1 MGDAWIDAPLEDKGW
16 SDELNLLTS
25 WRPTELPDSWA
36 PTHGWALARVLA
48 VVAILAVA
56 GFVALER
63 PLLSRRLSAAVRR
76 LGRRVLVGVLGV
88 SAVLAVAT
96 YVDFGVFRYGTY
108 LNEWDFYHYYLGTK
122 YAHELGYTNLYGA
135 TLAADREGGL
145 RYHNPRNEMR
155 DLGTAQLRNVGEV
168 AAESARYRGRF
179 SDPRWREFVADIT
192 WFKMQLPPHRWSLVL
207 ADHGYNGTPAW
218 SFVVGG
224 LVTRHLSVR
233 DPVGRW
239 LMLALDP
246 LLLLAATAAVAWA
259 FGLRTAFIM
268 VIFIGTH
275 YLLSWGHLKGA
286 LLRTDFAMASV
297 LAVCLVKQRY
307 YKIAGVL
314 LGWAILSRIFPAFL
328 LVGPTVLFLRRLARS
343 RSIDRQLLGLL
354 GACAA
359 TVTLVVLGSCA
370 YFGTTA
376 IWHEWSLKIATHY
389 SGGSDWE
396 LGYRTI
402 AEASFVQGVPMRSL
416 ASAVAHS
423 PTLFLGG
430 AGTIVALVLVLP
442 ALTFI
447 RGLEDHE
454 ALAYGF
460 VFVFL
465 LALAA
470 YYYYLLLCVPLLFFA
485 PHLERP
491 QHSLGVAFMFFTGIM
506 GYVLFSGWP
515 WLAGSWVMFR
525 GWRQT
530 FPTYYFLSCFI
541 AVTVAQMIL
550 LAGSKTLRAERRPS
564 AGKPAPDA
572 HDSTGEPV
580 GS

>member
-1 MGDAWIDAPLEDKGW
+1 LNPLA
-16 SDELNLLTS
+16 S
-25 WRPTELPDSWA
+25 WRPSELPDSWA

-48 VVAILAVA
+48 AVAILVVA

-63 PLLSRRLSAAVRR
+63 PLLNRRLSVAARR
-76 LGRRVLVGVLGV
+76 LGRRLLIGVLGV

-96 YVDFGVFRYGTY
+96 YADFGVFRYGTY
-108 LNEWDFYHYYLGTK
+108 LNEWDFYHYYVGTK

-155 DLGTAQLRNVGEV
+155 DLGTAQLCDVGEV
-168 AAESARYRGRF
+168 AAQAARFRGRF
-179 SDPRWREFVADIT
+179 SDERWREFVADIT
-192 WFKMQLPPHRWSLVL
+192 WFKMQLPAHRWSLIL

-224 LVTRHLSVR
+224 LFTRQLSVR
-233 DPVGRW
+233 DPIGRW
-239 LMLALDP
+239 IMLALDP

-259 FGLRTAFIM
+259 FGLRAALIM

-314 LGWAILSRIFPAFL
+314 LGWAVLSRIFPALL
-328 LVGPTVLFLRRLARS
+328 LVGPTVLLLWRLARS
-343 RSIDRQLLGLL
+343 HSLDRQLLGLL

-370 YFGTTA
+370 YFGTTG
-376 IWHEWSLKIATHY
+376 IWHEWNLKIATHY
-389 SGGSDWE
+389 LNGSDWD

-402 AEASFVQGVPMRSL
+402 AEASFAHGVPMRVL
-416 ASAVAHS
+416 AKTVAHG
-423 PTLFLGG
+423 PLLFLGKP
-430 AGTIVALVLVLP
+430 GTIVALLLVLP
-442 ALTFI
+442 AMTFI

-465 LALAA
+465 LALAS
-470 YYYYLLLCVPLLFFA
+470 YYYYLVLCVPLLFFA
-485 PHLERP
+485 PQLERP
-491 QHSLGVAFMFFTGIM
+491 QHALGVAFMFFTGIV
-506 GYVLFSGWP
+506 GYLLFSGWP
-515 WLAGSWVMFR
+515 MLAGSWVMFR
-525 GWRQT
+525 GWHQT
-530 FPTYYFLSCFI
+530 FPTYYFLCCFI

-550 LAGSKTLRAERRPS
+550 LAGSKTLRAERRRSDGSQP
-564 AGKPAPDA
+564 PPDVQA
-572 HDSTGEPV
+572 STGEIV
-580 GS
+580 SS

>member
-1 MGDAWIDAPLEDKGW
+1 MNQLA
-16 SDELNLLTS
+16 S
-25 WRPTELPDSWA
+25 WRPSELPDSWA

-48 VVAILAVA
+48 VVAILVVA

-63 PLLSRRLSAAVRR
+63 PYVAERLSAAGRR
-76 LGRRVLVGVLGV
+76 LARRLLLGVLGA

-108 LNEWDFYHYYLGTK
+108 LNEWDFYHYYVGTK
-122 YAHELGYTNLYGA
+122 YARELGYTNLYGA
-135 TLAADREGGL
+135 TLAADQEGGL
-145 RYHNPRNEMR
+145 RYHNPRNQIR
-155 DLGTAQLRNVGEV
+155 DLATAELCDVAKV
-168 AAESARYRGRF
+168 AAEAGRYRGRF
-179 SDPRWREFVADIT
+179 SDTRWREFVADIT
-192 WFKMQLPPHRWSLVL
+192 WFKMQLPAHRWSLVL

-224 LVTRHLSVR
+224 LISRHLSVR
-233 DPVGRW
+233 NPISRW

-259 FGLRTAFIM
+259 FGLRTAFLM

-314 LGWAILSRIFPAFL
+314 LGWAILSRVFPAFL
-328 LVGPTVLFLRRLARS
+328 LVGPIVLVLRRLVRN
-343 RSIDRQLLGLL
+343 RCLDRQLLGLL

-359 TVTLVVLGSCA
+359 TVILVVLGSCA
-370 YFGTTA
+370 YFGTTG
-376 IWHEWSLKIATHY
+376 IWHEWNLKIAAHY

-402 AEASFVQGVPMRSL
+402 AEASFRNGVPLR
-416 ASAVAHS
+416 AIATAATQHPV
-423 PTLFLGG
+423 LFLGVP
-430 AGTIVALVLVLP
+430 GTVVALLLLLP

-447 RGLEDHE
+447 RGLQDHE

-470 YYYYLLLCVPLLFFA
+470 YYYYLVLCLPLLFFA

-491 QHSLGVAFMFFTGIM
+491 QHALGVAFMFFTGHM

-515 WLAGSWVMFR
+515 PLAGSWVMFR

-530 FPTYYFLSCFI
+530 FPTYYFLCCFV

-550 LAGSKTLRAERRPS
+550 LAGSKTLRAERHSPTGVQRPS
-564 AGKPAPDA
+564 PDIHVPAG
-572 HDSTGEPV
+572 
-580 GS
+580 

>member
-1 MGDAWIDAPLEDKGW
+1 MNQLA
-16 SDELNLLTS
+16 S
-25 WRPTELPDSWA
+25 WRPSELPDSWA
-36 PTHGWALARVLA
+36 PTHGWTLARVLA
-48 VVAILAVA
+48 VVAILVVA
-56 GFVALER
+56 AFVAIER
-63 PLLSRRLSAAVRR
+63 PWVTRRLSAAGRR
-76 LGRRVLVGVLGV
+76 LGQRLLVGVLGV
-88 SAVLAVAT
+88 STVLAVAT

-108 LNEWDFYHYYLGTK
+108 LNEWDFYHYYVGTK
-122 YAHELGYTNLYGA
+122 YARELGYTNLYGA
-135 TLAADREGGL
+135 TLAADQEGGL
-145 RYHNPRNEMR
+145 RYHNPRHEIR
-155 DLGTAQLRNVGEV
+155 DLTTAKLRDVGSL

-192 WFKMQLPPHRWSLVL
+192 WFKMQFPPDRWSLVL
-207 ADHGYNGTPAW
+207 TDHGYNGTPAW

-224 LVTRHLSVR
+224 LISRHLSVR
-233 DPVGRW
+233 NPLSRW

-246 LLLLAATAAVAWA
+246 LLLLAAVAAVAWV
-259 FGLRTAFIM
+259 FGLRTAFLM

-286 LLRTDFAMASV
+286 LLRTDFAIACV

-307 YKIAGVL
+307 TKIAGGL

-328 LVGPTVLFLRRLARS
+328 LVGPTVLLLWRFARTRR
-343 RSIDRQLLGLL
+343 IDRQMLGLL
-354 GACAA
+354 LTCAA

-370 YFGTTA
+370 YFGTTG
-376 IWHEWSLKIATHY
+376 IWHEWNLKIATHY
-389 SGGSDWE
+389 SSGSDWD

-402 AEASFVQGVPMRSL
+402 VEANFVKGVPVR
-416 ASAVAHS
+416 AVANQVAQH
-423 PTLFLGG
+423 TVLFLG
-430 AGTIVALVLVLP
+430 APGTIVALLLLLP

-465 LALAA
+465 LALAS
-470 YYYYLLLCVPLLFFA
+470 YYYYLVLCLPLLFFA

-491 QHSLGVAFMFFTGIM
+491 QHALGVAFMFFTGHM

-515 WLAGSWVMFR
+515 PLAGSWVMFR

-530 FPTYYFLSCFI
+530 FPTYYFLCCFV

-550 LAGSKTLRAERRPS
+550 LAGSKTLRAERHSPTGVQRPS
-564 AGKPAPDA
+564 PDIHVPAG
-572 HDSTGEPV
+572 
-580 GS
+580 

>member
-1 MGDAWIDAPLEDKGW
+1 
-16 SDELNLLTS
+16 
-25 WRPTELPDSWA
+25 
-36 PTHGWALARVLA
+36 VLA
-48 VVAILAVA
+48 VVVILAVA

-63 PLLSRRLSAAVRR
+63 PLLTRRLSAAARR
-76 LGRRVLVGVLGV
+76 LARRVLIGVLGV

-108 LNEWDFYHYYLGTK
+108 LNEWDFYHYYVGTK

-135 TLAADREGGL
+135 TLAADQEGGL
-145 RYHNPRNEMR
+145 RYHNLRSEIR
-155 DLGTAQLRNVGEV
+155 DLGTAELRDVREV

-179 SDPRWREFVADIT
+179 GDQRWREFVADIT
-192 WFKMQLPPHRWSLVL
+192 WFKLQLPAQRWSLVL

-224 LVTRHLSVR
+224 LVTRNLSVR
-233 DPVGRW
+233 NPISRW

-314 LGWAILSRIFPAFL
+314 LGWAILSRVFPVFL
-328 LVGPTVLFLRRLARS
+328 LVGPAVLFLWHLIRDRRV
-343 RSIDRQLLGLL
+343 DRQMLGLL

-359 TVTLVVLGSCA
+359 TVILVVLGSCA
-370 YFGTTA
+370 YFGTTE
-376 IWHEWSLKIATHY
+376 IWHDWNVKIATHY
-389 SGGSDWE
+389 SGGSDWD

-402 AEASFVQGVPMRSL
+402 AEANLVKGVPMRAL
-416 ASAVAHS
+416 ANAVAHPVLS
-423 PTLFLGG
+423 LGEPG
-430 AGTIVALVLVLP
+430 RIVALFLVLP
-442 ALTFI
+442 ALAFI

-460 VFVFL
+460 VFLFL
-465 LALAA
+465 LGLAT
-470 YYYYLLLCVPLLFFA
+470 YYYYLVLCVPLLFFA

-491 QHSLGVAFMFFTGIM
+491 QHALGVAFMFFTGIM
-506 GYVLFSGWP
+506 GYVLFSGWAP
-515 WLAGSWVMFR
+515 LADSWVMFR

-530 FPTYYFLSCFI
+530 FPTTYFLCCFI

-550 LAGSKTLRAERRPS
+550 LAGSKALRAERNP
-564 AGKPAPDA
+564 AGGA
-572 HDSTGEPV
+572 ELPV
-580 GS
+580 KE

>member
-1 MGDAWIDAPLEDKGW
+1 MNPLA
-16 SDELNLLTS
+16 S
-25 WRPTELPDSWA
+25 WRPSELPDSWA

-48 VVAILAVA
+48 AVAILVVA

-63 PLLSRRLSAAVRR
+63 PLLNRRLSVAARR
-76 LGRRVLVGVLGV
+76 LGRRLLIGVLGV

-96 YVDFGVFRYGTY
+96 YADFGVFRYGTY
-108 LNEWDFYHYYLGTK
+108 LNEWDFYHYYVGTK

-155 DLGTAQLRNVGEV
+155 DLGTAQLCDVGEV
-168 AAESARYRGRF
+168 AAQAARFRGRF
-179 SDPRWREFVADIT
+179 SDERWREFVADIT
-192 WFKMQLPPHRWSLVL
+192 WFKMQLPAHRWSLIL

-224 LVTRHLSVR
+224 LFTRHLSVR
-233 DPVGRW
+233 DPIGRW
-239 LMLALDP
+239 IMLALDP

-259 FGLRTAFIM
+259 FGLRTALIM

-314 LGWAILSRIFPAFL
+314 LGWAVLSRIFPALL
-328 LVGPTVLFLRRLARS
+328 LVGPTVLLLWRLARS
-343 RSIDRQLLGLL
+343 HSLDRQLLGLL

-370 YFGTTA
+370 YFGTTG
-376 IWHEWSLKIATHY
+376 IWHEWNLKIATHY
-389 SGGSDWE
+389 LNGSDWD

-402 AEASFVQGVPMRSL
+402 AEASFAHGVPMRVL
-416 ASAVAHS
+416 AKTVAHG
-423 PTLFLGG
+423 PLLFLGKP
-430 AGTIVALVLVLP
+430 GTIVALLLVLP
-442 ALTFI
+442 AMTFI

-465 LALAA
+465 LALAS
-470 YYYYLLLCVPLLFFA
+470 YYYYLVLCVPLLFFA
-485 PHLERP
+485 PQLERP
-491 QHSLGVAFMFFTGIM
+491 QHALGVAFMFFTGIV
-506 GYVLFSGWP
+506 GYLLFSGWP
-515 WLAGSWVMFR
+515 MLAGSWVMFR
-525 GWRQT
+525 GWHQT
-530 FPTYYFLSCFI
+530 FPTYYFLCCFI

-550 LAGSKTLRAERRPS
+550 LAGSKTLRAERRRSDGSQP
-564 AGKPAPDA
+564 PPDVQA
-572 HDSTGEPV
+572 STGEIV
-580 GS
+580 SS

>member
-1 MGDAWIDAPLEDKGW
+1 MNPLA
-16 SDELNLLTS
+16 S
-25 WRPTELPDSWA
+25 WRPSELPDSWA

-48 VVAILAVA
+48 AVAILVVA

-63 PLLSRRLSAAVRR
+63 PLLNRRLSVAARR
-76 LGRRVLVGVLGV
+76 LGRRLLIGVLGV

-96 YVDFGVFRYGTY
+96 YADFGVFRYGTY
-108 LNEWDFYHYYLGTK
+108 LNEWDFYHYYVGTK

-155 DLGTAQLRNVGEV
+155 DLGTAQLCDVGEV
-168 AAESARYRGRF
+168 AAQAARFRGRF
-179 SDPRWREFVADIT
+179 SDERWREFVADIT
-192 WFKMQLPPHRWSLVL
+192 WFKMQLPAHRWSLIL

-224 LVTRHLSVR
+224 LFTRQLSVR
-233 DPVGRW
+233 DPIGRW
-239 LMLALDP
+239 IMLALDP

-259 FGLRTAFIM
+259 FGRRTALIM

-314 LGWAILSRIFPAFL
+314 LGWAVLSRIFPALL
-328 LVGPTVLFLRRLARS
+328 LVGPTVLLLWRLARS
-343 RSIDRQLLGLL
+343 HSLDRQLLGLL

-370 YFGTTA
+370 YFGTTG
-376 IWHEWSLKIATHY
+376 IWHEWNLKIATHY
-389 SGGSDWE
+389 LNGSDWD

-402 AEASFVQGVPMRSL
+402 AEASFAHGVPMRVL
-416 ASAVAHS
+416 AKTVAHG
-423 PTLFLGG
+423 PLLFLGKP
-430 AGTIVALVLVLP
+430 GTIVALLLVLP
-442 ALTFI
+442 AMTFI

-465 LALAA
+465 LALAS
-470 YYYYLLLCVPLLFFA
+470 YYYYLVLCVPLLFFA
-485 PHLERP
+485 PQLERP
-491 QHSLGVAFMFFTGIM
+491 QHALGVAFMFFTGIV
-506 GYVLFSGWP
+506 GYLLFSGWP
-515 WLAGSWVMFR
+515 MLAGSWVMFR
-525 GWRQT
+525 GWHQT
-530 FPTYYFLSCFI
+530 FPTYYFLCCFI

-550 LAGSKTLRAERRPS
+550 LAGSKTLRAERRRSDGSQP
-564 AGKPAPDA
+564 PPDVQA
-572 HDSTGEPV
+572 STGEIV
-580 GS
+580 SS

>member
-1 MGDAWIDAPLEDKGW
+1 
-16 SDELNLLTS
+16 
-25 WRPTELPDSWA
+25 
-36 PTHGWALARVLA
+36 VLA
-48 VVAILAVA
+48 VVAILVVA

-63 PLLSRRLSAAVRR
+63 PLLTRRLSAAARR
-76 LGRRVLVGVLGV
+76 LARRVLIGVLGV

-108 LNEWDFYHYYLGTK
+108 LNEWDFYHYYVGTK

-135 TLAADREGGL
+135 TLAADQEGGL
-145 RYHNPRNEMR
+145 RYHNPRSEIR
-155 DLGTAQLRNVGEV
+155 DLGTAELRHVGEV
-168 AAESARYRGRF
+168 AAESARYRDRF

-192 WFKMQLPPHRWSLVL
+192 WFKLQLPAQRWSLVL

-224 LVTRHLSVR
+224 LVTRNLSIR
-233 DPVGRW
+233 NPISRW

-246 LLLLAATAAVAWA
+246 LLLLAATLAVAWA

-314 LGWAILSRIFPAFL
+314 LGWAILSRVFPVFL
-328 LVGPTVLFLRRLARS
+328 LVGPTVLFAWRLVRDRRV
-343 RSIDRQLLGLL
+343 DRQMLWLL

-359 TVTLVVLGSCA
+359 TVILVVLGSCA
-370 YFGTTA
+370 YFGSTG
-376 IWHEWSLKIATHY
+376 IWHEWNLKIATHY
-389 SGGSDWE
+389 AGGSDWD

-402 AEASFVQGVPMRSL
+402 AEASLVEGVPMRAL
-416 ASAVAHS
+416 ANAVAHPVLS
-423 PTLFLGG
+423 LGEP
-430 AGTIVALVLVLP
+430 GTIVALFLVLP
-442 ALTFI
+442 ALAFI

-460 VFVFL
+460 VFLFL
-465 LALAA
+465 LGLAT
-470 YYYYLLLCVPLLFFA
+470 YYYYVVLCVPLLFFA

-491 QHSLGVAFMFFTGIM
+491 QHALGVAFMFFTGIM
-506 GYVLFSGWP
+506 GYVLFTGWP
-515 WLAGSWVMFR
+515 RLADSWVMFR

-530 FPTYYFLSCFI
+530 FPTTYFLCCFI

-550 LAGSKTLRAERRPS
+550 LAGSKALRAERNP
-564 AGKPAPDA
+564 AGGA
-572 HDSTGEPV
+572 ELPV
-580 GS
+580 KE

>member
-1 MGDAWIDAPLEDKGW
+1 M
-16 SDELNLLTS
+16 NLLTS

-36 PTHGWALARVLA
+36 PIHGWALARVLA

-63 PLLSRRLSAAVRR
+63 PWLTRRWSVAARR

-135 TLAADREGGL
+135 TLAADQEGGL
-145 RYHNPRNEMR
+145 RYHNPRNQIR
-155 DLGTAQLRNVGEV
+155 DLTTAQLRDVSEV
-168 AAESARYRGRF
+168 AAESARYRARF
-179 SDPRWREFVADIT
+179 SDSRWREFVADVT
-192 WFKMQLPPHRWSLVL
+192 WFKMQLPAHRWSLLL

-224 LVTRHLSVR
+224 LVSRHLSVR
-233 DPVGRW
+233 NPVSRW

-246 LLLLAATAAVAWA
+246 LLLLAATVAVAWA
-259 FGLRTAFIM
+259 FGLRTAFLM

-307 YKIAGVL
+307 HKIAGVL
-314 LGWAILSRIFPAFL
+314 LGWAILSRVFPGLL
-328 LVGPTVLFLRRLARS
+328 LVGPTVLFFVRLVRN
-343 RSIDRQLLGLL
+343 RHVDRQLLGLL

-359 TVTLVVLGSCA
+359 TVALVVLGSCA

-376 IWHEWSLKIATHY
+376 IWHEWNLKILTHY
-389 SGGSDWE
+389 SDASDWDS
-396 LGYRTI
+396 GFRTI
-402 AEASFVQGVPMRSL
+402 AEASFPGGVPLRAL
-416 ASAVAHS
+416 AHAGAQH
-423 PTLFLGG
+423 PALFMGVP
-430 AGTIVALVLVLP
+430 GTIVALLLLLP
-442 ALTFI
+442 ALTFV
-447 RGLEDHE
+447 RGLQDHE

-465 LALAA
+465 LATAA

-485 PHLERP
+485 PQLERP
-491 QHSLGVAFMFFTGIM
+491 QHALGVAFMFFTGIM
-506 GYVLFSGWP
+506 GYVLFSGSEL
-515 WLAGSWVMFR
+515 LAGFWVMFR

-530 FPTYYFLSCFI
+530 FPTYYFLCCFI
-541 AVTVAQMIL
+541 AVSVAQMIL
-550 LAGSKTLRAERRPS
+550 LAGSKTLRAERRSSGGSQPPS
-564 AGKPAPDA
+564 PDIQVPAESPD
-572 HDSTGEPV
+572 GER
-580 GS
+580 

>member
-1 MGDAWIDAPLEDKGW
+1 LNPLA
-16 SDELNLLTS
+16 S
-25 WRPTELPDSWA
+25 WRPSELPDSWA

-48 VVAILAVA
+48 AVAILVVA

-63 PLLSRRLSAAVRR
+63 PLLNRRLSVAARR
-76 LGRRVLVGVLGV
+76 LGRRLLIGVLGV
-88 SAVLAVAT
+88 SAALAVAT
-96 YVDFGVFRYGTY
+96 YADFGVFRYGTY
-108 LNEWDFYHYYLGTK
+108 LNEWDFYHYYVGTK

-155 DLGTAQLRNVGEV
+155 DLGTAQLCDVGEV
-168 AAESARYRGRF
+168 AAQAARFRGRF
-179 SDPRWREFVADIT
+179 SDERWREFVADIT
-192 WFKMQLPPHRWSLVL
+192 WFKMQLPAHRWSLIL

-224 LVTRHLSVR
+224 LFTRHLSVR
-233 DPVGRW
+233 DPIGRW
-239 LMLALDP
+239 IMLALDP

-259 FGLRTAFIM
+259 FGLRTALIM

-314 LGWAILSRIFPAFL
+314 LGWAVLSRIFPALL
-328 LVGPTVLFLRRLARS
+328 LVGPTVLLLWRLARS
-343 RSIDRQLLGLL
+343 HSLDRQLLGLL

-370 YFGTTA
+370 YFGTTG
-376 IWHEWSLKIATHY
+376 IWHEWNLKIATHY
-389 SGGSDWE
+389 LNGSDWD

-402 AEASFVQGVPMRSL
+402 AEASFAHGVPMRVL
-416 ASAVAHS
+416 AKTVAHG
-423 PTLFLGG
+423 PLLFLGKP
-430 AGTIVALVLVLP
+430 GTIVALLLVLP
-442 ALTFI
+442 AMTFI

-465 LALAA
+465 LALAS
-470 YYYYLLLCVPLLFFA
+470 YYYYLVLCVPLLFFA
-485 PHLERP
+485 PQLERP
-491 QHSLGVAFMFFTGIM
+491 QHALGVAFMFFTGIV
-506 GYVLFSGWP
+506 GYLLFSGWP
-515 WLAGSWVMFR
+515 MLAGSWVMFR
-525 GWRQT
+525 GWHQT
-530 FPTYYFLSCFI
+530 FPTYYFLCCFI

-550 LAGSKTLRAERRPS
+550 LAGSKTLRAERRRSDGSQP
-564 AGKPAPDA
+564 PPDVQA
-572 HDSTGEPV
+572 STGEIV
-580 GS
+580 SS

>member
-1 MGDAWIDAPLEDKGW
+1 MNPLA
-16 SDELNLLTS
+16 S
-25 WRPTELPDSWA
+25 WRPSELPDSWA

-48 VVAILAVA
+48 AVAILVVA

-63 PLLSRRLSAAVRR
+63 PLLNRRLSVAARR
-76 LGRRVLVGVLGV
+76 LGRRLLIGVLGV
-88 SAVLAVAT
+88 SAALAVAT
-96 YVDFGVFRYGTY
+96 YADFGVFRYGTY
-108 LNEWDFYHYYLGTK
+108 LNEWDFYHYYVGTK

-155 DLGTAQLRNVGEV
+155 DLGTAQLCDVGEV
-168 AAESARYRGRF
+168 AAQAARFRGRF
-179 SDPRWREFVADIT
+179 SDERWREFVADIT
-192 WFKMQLPPHRWSLVL
+192 WFKMQLPAHRWSLIL

-224 LVTRHLSVR
+224 LFTRHLSVR
-233 DPVGRW
+233 DPIGRW
-239 LMLALDP
+239 IMLALDP

-259 FGLRTAFIM
+259 FGLRTAFLM

-314 LGWAILSRIFPAFL
+314 LGWAVLSRIFPALL
-328 LVGPTVLFLRRLARS
+328 LVGPTVLLLWRLARS
-343 RSIDRQLLGLL
+343 HSLDRQLLGLL

-370 YFGTTA
+370 YFGTTG
-376 IWHEWSLKIATHY
+376 IWHEWNLKIATHY
-389 SGGSDWE
+389 LNGSDWD

-402 AEASFVQGVPMRSL
+402 AEASFAHGVPMRVL
-416 ASAVAHS
+416 AKTVAHG
-423 PTLFLGG
+423 PLLFLGKP
-430 AGTIVALVLVLP
+430 GTIVALLLVLP
-442 ALTFI
+442 AMTFI

-465 LALAA
+465 LALAS
-470 YYYYLLLCVPLLFFA
+470 YYYYLVLCVPLLFFA
-485 PHLERP
+485 PQLERP
-491 QHSLGVAFMFFTGIM
+491 QHALGVAFMFFTGIV
-506 GYVLFSGWP
+506 GYLLFSGWP
-515 WLAGSWVMFR
+515 MLAGSWVMFR
-525 GWRQT
+525 GWHQT
-530 FPTYYFLSCFI
+530 FPTYYFLCCFI

-550 LAGSKTLRAERRPS
+550 LAGSKTLRAERRRSDGSQP
-564 AGKPAPDA
+564 PPDVQA
-572 HDSTGEPV
+572 STGEIV
-580 GS
+580 SS

>member
-1 MGDAWIDAPLEDKGW
+1 
-16 SDELNLLTS
+16 LNWLTS

-48 VVAILAVA
+48 VVVILVVA
-56 GFVALER
+56 GFVAFER
-63 PLLSRRLSAAVRR
+63 PLLTRHLSAAARR
-76 LGRRVLVGVLGV
+76 LGRRVLMGVLGV
-88 SAVLAVAT
+88 SAVLAAAT

-108 LNEWDFYHYYLGTK
+108 LNEWDFYHYYVGTK

-135 TLAADREGGL
+135 TLAADQEGGL
-145 RYHNPRNEMR
+145 RYHHPRSEIR
-155 DLGTAQLRNVGEV
+155 DLSTAELRHVREV

-179 SDPRWREFVADIT
+179 SDQRWREFVADVT
-192 WFKMQLPPHRWSLVL
+192 WFKMQLPAHRWSLVL

-224 LVTRHLSVR
+224 LVTRTLSIR
-233 DPVGRW
+233 NPISRW

-307 YKIAGVL
+307 HKIAGVL
-314 LGWAILSRIFPAFL
+314 LGWAILSRVFPVFL
-328 LVGPTVLFLRRLARS
+328 LVGPTVLFLWRLVRDRRV
-343 RSIDRQLLGLL
+343 DRQNLGLL

-359 TVTLVVLGSCA
+359 TVILVVLGSCA
-370 YFGTTA
+370 YFGTTE
-376 IWHEWSLKIATHY
+376 IWHDWNRKIATHY
-389 SGGSDWE
+389 ASGSDWD

-402 AEASFVQGVPMRSL
+402 AEANLVKGVPTRAL
-416 ASAVAHS
+416 PNAVAHPVLS
-423 PTLFLGG
+423 LGEP
-430 AGTIVALVLVLP
+430 GTIVALFLVLP
-442 ALTFI
+442 ALAFI

-465 LALAA
+465 LGLAT
-470 YYYYLLLCVPLLFFA
+470 YYYYLVLCVPLLFFA

-491 QHSLGVAFMFFTGIM
+491 QRALGVAFMFFTGIM
-506 GYVLFSGWP
+506 GYVFFSGWP
-515 WLAGSWVMFR
+515 LLADSWVMFR

-530 FPTYYFLSCFI
+530 FPTYYFLCCFI
-541 AVTVAQMIL
+541 AVTVAQML
-550 LAGSKTLRAERRPS
+550 FLAGSKALRAERNP
-564 AGKPAPDA
+564 AGGA
-572 HDSTGEPV
+572 ELPV
-580 GS
+580 KE

>member
-1 MGDAWIDAPLEDKGW
+1 MNQIA
-16 SDELNLLTS
+16 S

-48 VVAILAVA
+48 VVAILVVA
-56 GFVALER
+56 GFFALER
-63 PLLSRRLSAAVRR
+63 PWVARRLSAAGRR
-76 LGRRVLVGVLGV
+76 LGRRLLVGVLGV
-88 SAVLAVAT
+88 SAVLAVGT

-108 LNEWDFYHYYLGTK
+108 LNEWDFYHYYVGTK
-122 YAHELGYTNLYGA
+122 YARELGYTNLYGA

-145 RYHNPRNEMR
+145 RYHNPRIR
-155 DLGTAQLRNVGEV
+155 DLATAQLCDV
-168 AAESARYRGRF
+168 AKVEAESARYRGRF
-179 SDPRWREFVADIT
+179 GDERWREFVADIT
-192 WFKMQLPPHRWSLVL
+192 WFKLQLPARRWSLVL

-224 LVTRHLSVR
+224 LISRQLSVR
-233 DPVGRW
+233 NPISRW

-246 LLLLAATAAVAWA
+246 LLLLATTLAVAWA
-259 FGLRTAFIM
+259 FGLRTAFLM

-275 YLLSWGHLKGA
+275 YLYSWGHLKGA

-314 LGWAILSRIFPAFL
+314 LGWAVLSRIFPAFL
-328 LVGPTVLFLRRLARS
+328 LVGPTILFLRRAVR
-343 RSIDRQLLGLL
+343 DRCVDRRLLGLL

-359 TVTLVVLGSCA
+359 TVVLVILGSCA
-370 YFGTTA
+370 YFGTTG
-376 IWHEWSLKIATHY
+376 IWHEWNLKIAAHY

-396 LGYRTI
+396 LGYRTL
-402 AEASFVQGVPMRSL
+402 AEARWLNGVPVR
-416 ASAVAHS
+416 AVANAAAQY
-423 PTLFLGG
+423 PVLFLGVP
-430 AGTIVALVLVLP
+430 GTIVALLLSLP

-470 YYYYLLLCVPLLFFA
+470 YYYYLVLCVPLLFFA
-485 PHLERP
+485 PQLERP
-491 QHSLGVAFMFFTGIM
+491 QPALGVAFMFFTGIM
-506 GYVLFSGWP
+506 GYVLFRGWP
-515 WLAGSWVMFR
+515 LLSGSWVMFR
-525 GWRQT
+525 GWHQT
-530 FPTYYFLSCFI
+530 FPTYYFVCCFI

-550 LAGSKTLRAERRPS
+550 LAGSKTLRAERQQVRGVQS
-564 AGKPAPDA
+564 VA
-572 HDSTGEPV
+572 EE
-580 GS
+580 